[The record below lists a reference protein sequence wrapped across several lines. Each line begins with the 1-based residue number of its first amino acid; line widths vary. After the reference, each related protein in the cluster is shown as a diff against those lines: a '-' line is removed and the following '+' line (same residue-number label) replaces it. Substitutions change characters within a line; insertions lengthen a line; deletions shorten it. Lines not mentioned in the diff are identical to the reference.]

1 MVLFALLILALP
13 YYQAYCRFRGIDTL
27 NNYEQLVIGFYGW
40 TNRTLTVYNILQE
53 DDRFIL
59 LELSCISND
68 TLSDIH
74 LLVID
79 VDTIIEEDINA
90 TELGLKLWYSGKG
103 ILITGFYPAYDECT
117 YWSFSTAGTIGHLCV
132 NIHEN
137 LGDMETSKT
146 LFESEVISS
155 VITYWQA
162 LNGFIMHSTATD
174 EVVIWYNNSIAAIET
189 LHIVGEWTGDD
200 DAYNY
205 WYAEL
210 TYIVVQ
216 GSNCMVINWGKSQI
230 EVSFEVLD
238 DGYQEHPP
246 INGSY
251 SEYYYK
257 YGRTCR
263 EVNVTSAEGTST
275 GIDVFCPKNNSFH
288 GRGLHVYVSMCA
300 PNQIDPNISLVP
312 PEWLR
317 NLDAIIK

>member
-40 TNRTLTVYNILQE
+40 TNRTLTVYNILQG

-68 TLSDIH
+68 TLSNIH

-103 ILITGFYPAYDECT
+103 ILITGFYPAYNECT

-137 LGDMETSKT
+137 LGDMETSRT
-146 LFESEVISS
+146 LFESEVIGG

-162 LNGFIMHSTATD
+162 LNGFMTHSTSTD
-174 EVVIWYNNSIAAIET
+174 KEVIPYDGGIAAIET
-189 LHIVGEWTGDD
+189 LQLVGGWTGSDTK
-200 DAYNY
+200 YNY

-210 TYIVVQ
+210 TYTVVQ
-216 GSNCMVINWGKSQI
+216 GSNCMVINWGGAQL
-230 EVSFEVLD
+230 EVSFEVLEERS
-238 DGYQEHPP
+238 YYHPP

-251 SEYYYK
+251 SEHHYK
-257 YGRTCR
+257 YGRTSR
-263 EVNVTSAEGTST
+263 DVNVASAEGTST
-275 GIDVFCPKNNSFH
+275 GIDVFCPEDHILH
-288 GRGLHVYVSMCA
+288 GRDLHVYVSMCT
-300 PNQIDPNISLVP
+300 PNQVDPNTSLVP